1 MPPDRTAGQ
10 VRSHVCKFCDRD
22 QIEDVKLSRELAAA
36 RTRGQINNFGDEII
50 KPKNIKQTEQRVS
63 HRLQRFVMSQSRK
76 HLSSEN
82 RQQEKKQDSNFE
94 IVGTRGPDFGKV
106 IKTAAEHDCAA
117 NHSGDFE

>member
-117 NHSGDFE
+117 